1 MPLDE
6 VIDFYFTRA
15 TGAGFSAQRIK
26 EDGDDVLGGVKG
38 KASYV
43 VYARALP
50 SGGTEV
56 DLVTH
61 GS

>member
-15 TGAGFSAQRIK
+15 SAAGFKAQRIK
-26 EDGDDVLGGVKG
+26 EDGDDVLGGTKG
-38 KASYV
+38 GSSFV
-43 VYARALP
+43 VYARPIA
-50 SGGTEV
+50 SGGTSV